1 MLTDTGHLRAK
12 DTAAKTP
19 TMRIKTDNSDTLGS
33 WLKMDYLNRVASFLS
48 VRPELR
54 KKGAA
59 QASGTP
65 RN

>member
-1 MLTDTGHLRAK
+1 MK
-12 DTAAKTP
+12 
-19 TMRIKTDNSDTLGS
+19 IDNSDTLGS